1 MTKLSEILL
10 AILLLCASPAIGC
23 VLPGAGAYEL
33 TAGSSVIRLSDRAAI
48 PDDPSNRDWICYQRW
63 LSAGNTALAAP
74 VGAAVKAASDLATKL
89 AGGLTITSTAYPAL
103 NGTYSVSADTQSDV
117 QAVAIYIEANSKF
130 PAGLSALPWADLS
143 GTQHDFPTTAEFM
156 AFATAEANYVTMLN
170 LDAQAEAAGQTP
182 TWPSATAAIP

>member
-1 MTKLSEILL
+1 MRK
-10 AILLLCASPAIGC
+10 ILLLAVLLGGFSGPVLACA
-23 VLPGAGAYEL
+23 LPGGGAYQL
-33 TAGSSVIRLSDRAAI
+33 ASGGVIREADHAFI
-48 PDDPSNRDWICYQRW
+48 PDDTRNQDWSCYQAW
-63 LSAGNTALAAP
+63 LAVPNTPLAAISTAP
-74 VGAAVKAASDLATKL
+74 AQAASDLAAKL
-89 AGGLTITSTAYPAL
+89 AAGLMITSTAYPAL
-103 NGTYSVSADTQSDV
+103 NGTYSISATTQSDV